1 GGDLRASERTYQ
13 QLEQV
18 SGRAGREK
26 LKGHVYIQTYMP
38 DNPVMAALLS
48 GDKEGFIKSDM
59 AQRLKFNMPPFGRLA
74 SVLVSGPKL
83 LKVEALSFE
92 LARRFPRDQG
102 VSLFGPAQAP
112 LARLQGRFRYRL
124 LLKSSRKTHL
134 QNVIRSWMKGVRP
147 RGGIRIKIDIDP
159 YSFL

>member
-1 GGDLRASERTYQ
+1 
-13 QLEQV
+13 
-18 SGRAGREK
+18 
-26 LKGHVYIQTYMP
+26 
-38 DNPVMAALLS
+38 
-48 GDKEGFIKSDM
+48 M

-124 LLKSSRKTHL
+124 LLKTNRKTHL